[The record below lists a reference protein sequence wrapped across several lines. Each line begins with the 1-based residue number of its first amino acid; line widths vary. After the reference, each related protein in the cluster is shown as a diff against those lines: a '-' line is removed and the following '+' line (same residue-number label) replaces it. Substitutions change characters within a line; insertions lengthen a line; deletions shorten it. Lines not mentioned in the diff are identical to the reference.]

1 MASKRRLFKIQS
13 QNSFD
18 DCLVL
23 GNHRRPAQ
31 PHSLPCKYYIVIL
44 TSYQIQFQMCTVLLA
59 LKLVIWFY
67 SDKFTKRRV
76 YTVLLAWPLFLI
88 TSSKLEAGARAFGLS
103 KSKSRFLWS
112 CLQEHQGEPQ
122 QSIAHNMVFTVLYFG
137 DVRKNASRLC
147 QDHTWAK
154 ASFQLQNQNPLL
166 KLTFKTLK

>member
-112 CLQEHQGEPQ
+112 CLQEHQDSRSSLQPIIWSSLFCTSVTFEKMHRDFVKTILGQ
-122 QSIAHNMVFTVLYFG
+122 RLHFSYRIKILY
-137 DVRKNASRLC
+137 
-147 QDHTWAK
+147 
-154 ASFQLQNQNPLL
+154 
-166 KLTFKTLK
+166 